1 MVTLDFFFVFYF
13 IWVIGYIDTK
23 ISFTTHKANTLIS
36 FDCLHHTLFI
46 SLLRENE
53 IECFHVSKTTKSKEN
68 VALINAKLPQWS
80 LFSDIKKKIRVD
92 VALSK

>member
-1 MVTLDFFFVFYF
+1 MDVLFVFYF

-53 IECFHVSKTTKSKEN
+53 IECFHVSKTTKSKKN
-68 VALINAKLPQWS
+68 VALIYAKTASMELIQ
-80 LFSDIKKKIRVD
+80 
-92 VALSK
+92 